1 MGALQVKDQVSAGL
15 FSLIWRLRGKG
26 LRCVGFLG
34 YRLIID
40 CQKAILGPDSLLL
53 YRYTLNPNTHTHTPS
68 LPGMLSGEERQAK
81 VNEEQAE
88 HGGKLSM
95 EQ

>member
-53 YRYTLNPNTHTHTPS
+53 YRYTLNPNTHTHTHTFTA
-68 LPGMLSGEERQAK
+68 RDAFR
-81 VNEEQAE
+81 
-88 HGGKLSM
+88 GGKAS
-95 EQ
+95 ESQ